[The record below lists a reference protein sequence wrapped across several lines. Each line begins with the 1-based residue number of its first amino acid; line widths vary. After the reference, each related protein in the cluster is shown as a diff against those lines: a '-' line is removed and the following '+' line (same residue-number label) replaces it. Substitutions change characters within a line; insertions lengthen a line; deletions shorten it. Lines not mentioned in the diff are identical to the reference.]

1 VGKFIIE
8 GGVPLKGK
16 VRINGA
22 KNSALPLMAAC
33 LLTEGRCQLK
43 NVPQLVDIITMKKVL
58 EGLGSV
64 IEREN
69 EGLKIDCTSLSNYEA
84 PYELVRM
91 MRASILVLGPLL
103 ARLGRARVSLP
114 GGCAIGRRPVDLHLK
129 GFVQMGAKIEVR
141 EGYIEA
147 YAKRGLKGDNIYL
160 DLPSV
165 GATENIMLAAS
176 LARGVTVIEGAS
188 RAPEII
194 ELATFLRKMGAKIEG
209 VGTDSIRVEGVRELH
224 PASYSIIPDR
234 IEAGTLLIAGAI
246 TGGEVVLKEILPHHL
261 GIVLAKLR
269 EMGMEIDVKD
279 NQIRILGNNPR
290 PVKIKTLPYPGFP
303 TDLQPQMT
311 SLACLAQGTSIITET
326 VFEDRFAHIA
336 ELQRMGAQIERK
348 GQMVIVKGVPF
359 LEGTIVKASDI
370 RGGAALVLAGLAAR
384 GVTQICD
391 IHHIDRGYERLEE
404 KLSRLGA
411 RIKRVEE

>member
-16 VRINGA
+16 VRISGA

-269 EMGMEIDVKD
+269 EMGMEIEVKD

>member
-1 VGKFIIE
+1 MGKFIIE

-16 VRINGA
+16 VRISGA

-129 GFVQMGAKIEVR
+129 GLVQMGAKIEVR

>member
-1 VGKFIIE
+1 MGKFIIE

-16 VRINGA
+16 VRISGA

-129 GFVQMGAKIEVR
+129 GLVQMGAKIEVR

-269 EMGMEIDVKD
+269 EMGMEIEVKD
-279 NQIRILGNNPR
+279 DQIRILGNNPH

>member
-16 VRINGA
+16 VRISGA

-147 YAKRGLKGDNIYL
+147 YRCNR
-160 DLPSV
+160 
-165 GATENIMLAAS
+165 N
-176 LARGVTVIEGAS
+176 
-188 RAPEII
+188 
-194 ELATFLRKMGAKIEG
+194 
-209 VGTDSIRVEGVRELH
+209 
-224 PASYSIIPDR
+224 
-234 IEAGTLLIAGAI
+234 
-246 TGGEVVLKEILPHHL
+246 
-261 GIVLAKLR
+261 
-269 EMGMEIDVKD
+269 
-279 NQIRILGNNPR
+279 
-290 PVKIKTLPYPGFP
+290 
-303 TDLQPQMT
+303 
-311 SLACLAQGTSIITET
+311 
-326 VFEDRFAHIA
+326 
-336 ELQRMGAQIERK
+336 
-348 GQMVIVKGVPF
+348 
-359 LEGTIVKASDI
+359 
-370 RGGAALVLAGLAAR
+370 
-384 GVTQICD
+384 
-391 IHHIDRGYERLEE
+391 
-404 KLSRLGA
+404 
-411 RIKRVEE
+411 

>member
-1 VGKFIIE
+1 MGKFIIE

-16 VRINGA
+16 VRISGA

-129 GFVQMGAKIEVR
+129 GLVQMGARIEVR

-176 LARGVTVIEGAS
+176 VARGVTVIEGAS

-269 EMGMEIDVKD
+269 EMGMEIEVKD
-279 NQIRILGNNPR
+279 NQIRILGNHPR

>member
-1 VGKFIIE
+1 MGKFIIE

-129 GFVQMGAKIEVR
+129 GLVQMGAKIEVR

-269 EMGMEIDVKD
+269 EMGMEIEVKD

>member
-1 VGKFIIE
+1 MGKFIIE

>member
-1 VGKFIIE
+1 MGKFIIE

-16 VRINGA
+16 VRISGA

-129 GFVQMGAKIEVR
+129 GLVQMGAKIEVR

-176 LARGVTVIEGAS
+176 VARGVTVIEGAS

-269 EMGMEIDVKD
+269 EMGMEIEVKD
-279 NQIRILGNNPR
+279 NQIRILGNHPR

>member
-1 VGKFIIE
+1 VGKFVIE

-16 VRINGA
+16 VRISGA

-43 NVPQLVDIITMKKVL
+43 NVPQLIDIITMKKVL
-58 EGLGSV
+58 EGLGGV
-64 IEREN
+64 VEREN

-129 GFVQMGAKIEVR
+129 GLAQMGAKIEVR

-147 YAKRGLKGDNIYL
+147 YAKRGLKGNNIYL

-176 LARGVTVIEGAS
+176 LARGVTVIGGAS
-188 RAPEII
+188 RTPEII
-194 ELATFLRKMGAKIEG
+194 ELAILLRKMGAKIEG
-209 VGTDSIRVEGVRELH
+209 VGTDSIRVEGVRGLH

-246 TGGEVVLKEILPHHL
+246 TRGDVVLREILPHHL

-269 EMGMEIDVKD
+269 EMGMEIEVKD
-279 NQIRILGNNPR
+279 NQIRIRGNNPH

-370 RGGAALVLAGLAAR
+370 RGGAALVLAGLAAK

>member
-1 VGKFIIE
+1 MGKFIIE

-16 VRINGA
+16 VRISGA

-129 GFVQMGAKIEVR
+129 GLVQMGARIEVR

-269 EMGMEIDVKD
+269 EMGMEIEVKD
-279 NQIRILGNNPR
+279 DQIRILGNNPH

>member
-1 VGKFIIE
+1 MGKFIIE

-16 VRINGA
+16 VRISGA

-69 EGLKIDCTSLSNYEA
+69 GGLKIDCTSLSNYEA

-129 GFVQMGAKIEVR
+129 GLVQMGARIEVR

-269 EMGMEIDVKD
+269 EMGMEIEVKD
-279 NQIRILGNNPR
+279 DQIRILGNNPH

>member
-1 VGKFIIE
+1 VGKFVIE

-16 VRINGA
+16 VRISGA

-43 NVPQLVDIITMKKVL
+43 NVPQLIDIITMKKVL
-58 EGLGSV
+58 EGLGGV
-64 IEREN
+64 VEREN

-129 GFVQMGAKIEVR
+129 GLAQMGAKIEVR

-176 LARGVTVIEGAS
+176 LARGVTVIGGAS
-188 RAPEII
+188 RTPEII
-194 ELATFLRKMGAKIEG
+194 ELAILLRKMGAKIEG
-209 VGTDSIRVEGVRELH
+209 VGTDSIRVEGVRGLH

-246 TGGEVVLKEILPHHL
+246 TRGDVVLREILPHHL

-269 EMGMEIDVKD
+269 EMGMEIEVKD
-279 NQIRILGNNPR
+279 NQIRIRGNNPH

-370 RGGAALVLAGLAAR
+370 RGGAALVLAGLAAK

>member
-129 GFVQMGAKIEVR
+129 GFVQMGAKIEVK

-391 IHHIDRGYERLEE
+391 IHHIDRGYERLEV

>member
-1 VGKFIIE
+1 MGKFIIE

-129 GFVQMGAKIEVR
+129 GFVQMGAKIEVK

-391 IHHIDRGYERLEE
+391 IHHIDRGYERLEV